1 MPLKYSNLRKLR
13 ISFFCMNKTAS
24 IRAWHKDNLDE
35 INKEDVLS
43 GVRNR
48 HNKHLISCTFSDKA
62 RKEELVSSVSLFCI
76 KEHIFV
82 IEEEP
87 LSGMCRQLHQMLPCM
102 KSQLVVIDKFP
113 NTSKDFSNYL
123 SPLLKLYSCISFF
136 PPILPFFLSQGYV
149 RAGKYAREG
158 GRARD
163 RERRDKERE
172 GKRERERGR
181 ERETACRIGVL
192 DIWTD
197 SIHLSPPGVPMGRAS
212 LLVVKP

>member
-1 MPLKYSNLRKLR
+1 MS
-13 ISFFCMNKTAS
+13 
-24 IRAWHKDNLDE
+24 
-35 INKEDVLS
+35 VL
-43 GVRNR
+43 
-48 HNKHLISCTFSDKA
+48 F
-62 RKEELVSSVSLFCI
+62 FCI

-136 PPILPFFLSQGYV
+136 PPSFLFFLPRVCVSRKICSRG
-149 RAGKYAREG
+149 
-158 GRARD
+158 
-163 RERRDKERE
+163 RERETERGEIKKGRESEKGREWVKERE
-172 GKRERERGR
+172 GER